1 MKRCLIVAI
10 LGFLFASNFT
20 NAQDTLSISPYN
32 FFVANDT
39 LPGGSTDSI
48 GFRII
53 HNGPST
59 FGGSIELYAAVQDTS
74 GLFFWTV
81 DSINTGA
88 VTIGSFGDS
97 IYSYMIPTYTIAP
110 TKYHLDINVI
120 VIWPVASGM
129 VIGDSATYIEFLTGT
144 DGIQEIDLKELI
156 RAFPNPTKGNL
167 TLENKDKNAIEK
179 VRIYDAQGRFIE
191 HLTKPEFICT
201 EAWAPGMY
209 LINIQLEDGKT
220 HTIRVIKQ

>member
-10 LGFLFASNFT
+10 IGLLFGSNFAK
-20 NAQDTLSISPYN
+20 AQDTLSISPYN

-48 GFRII
+48 GFHII
-53 HNGPST
+53 HKGPIT
-59 FGGSIELYAAVQDTS
+59 FASDIDLYAAVQDTS
-74 GLFFWTV
+74 GFILWTV
-81 DSINTGA
+81 DSSNTGV

-97 IYSYMIPTYTIAP
+97 TYAYMSPTYTIAP

-129 VIGDSATYIEFLTGT
+129 VTGDSATYIQFLT
-144 DGIQEIDLKELI
+144 DPNGIPEIDLKELI

-167 TLENKDKNAIEK
+167 TLENKDKNAIEE
-179 VRIYDAQGRFIE
+179 VRIYTLHGQLME
-191 HLTKPEFICT
+191 LLKKPEIVCT
-201 EAWAPGMY
+201 EKWAPGTY
-209 LINIQLEDGKT
+209 IINILLEDGKT

>member
-10 LGFLFASNFT
+10 LGLFFTSNFAK
-20 NAQDTLSISPYN
+20 AQDTLSISPYN
-32 FFVANDT
+32 FFILNDT
-39 LPGGSTDSI
+39 LPGGLTDSI

-59 FGGSIELYAAVQDTS
+59 FGGSIKLYAAVQDTS
-74 GLFFWTV
+74 GLFYTTV

-97 IYSYMIPTYTIAP
+97 IYAYMTPTYTIAP

-120 VIWPVASGM
+120 VIWPVASG
-129 VIGDSATYIEFLTGT
+129 IITGDSATYIEVLT
-144 DGIQEIDLKELI
+144 DPNGIQEIDLKELI

-167 TLENKDKNAIEK
+167 TLENKNQISIEE
-179 VRIYDAQGRFIE
+179 VRIYNTQGRLIE
-191 HLTKPEFICT
+191 HLSNPQFVCT
-201 EAWAPGMY
+201 EGWAKGTY
-209 LINIQLEDGKT
+209 LINIKLEDGKT